1 VIATVRD
8 PSTAPE
14 LAALAAQHQ
23 NITVEKLDVGNRAE
37 IIALAAKYQG
47 KPIDVLLN
55 NAGLLGDR
63 EKQGFK
69 QLDYATFEEVL
80 RVNTYAPLAMAQ
92 AFMPNVVA
100 SEQKKI
106 VTLTSGLSS
115 IANTKRSAD
124 LYFYRVSKAGVNMA
138 MHALQS
144 DVRDQ
149 GVKVGILA
157 PGMVETRLLRQSG
170 YAGAK
175 NRDKMSSQERIAN
188 AQPRPVAIGQPERH
202 HRAMQHA
209 VFQKPI
215 LLARPFGN
223 AIGIGRVDGV
233 QLIHRQATRPAIEWA
248 GRGMH
253 HNRFRRRFTHHANQ
267 AHLRHCIDGDIGNG
281 VLLPAHMAGL
291 RRHIEQYINAFAQR
305 MQFRVADIA
314 AHQQNAGPFQIAG
327 GSAAIGHHGVQRRDT
342 RPHVGQGVT
351 EVGAKKARPPGHQN
365 PFPVP
370 ISWRYHACT
379 S

>member
-1 VIATVRD
+1 VLVTGSNRGLGLEFVKQYAGKGWTVIATVRD

-14 LAALAAQHQ
+14 LAALAAQHR

-37 IIALAAKYQG
+37 IIALAARYQG

-115 IANTKRSAD
+115 IANTRRSAD

-170 YAGAK
+170 YAGA
-175 NRDKMSSQERIAN
+175 A
-188 AQPRPVAIGQPERH
+188 
-202 HRAMQHA
+202 
-209 VFQKPI
+209 
-215 LLARPFGN
+215 
-223 AIGIGRVDGV
+223 
-233 QLIHRQATRPAIEWA
+233 
-248 GRGMH
+248 
-253 HNRFRRRFTHHANQ
+253 
-267 AHLRHCIDGDIGNG
+267 G
-281 VLLPAHMAGL
+281 VLSTEQSVAAVI
-291 RRHIEQYINAFAQR
+291 RNIENLNQDAEIVLYT
-305 MQFRVADIA
+305 
-314 AHQQNAGPFQIAG
+314 G
-327 GSAAIGHHGVQRRDT
+327 
-342 RPHVGQGVT
+342 
-351 EVGAKKARPPGHQN
+351 EK
-365 PFPVP
+365 VP
-370 ISWRYHACT
+370 W
-379 S
+379 

>member
-14 LAALAAQHQ
+14 LAALAAQHR

-37 IIALAAKYQG
+37 IVALAAKYQG
-47 KPIDVLLN
+47 KPIDLLLN

-63 EKQGFK
+63 EKQGLK

-144 DVRDQ
+144 DVREQ

-170 YAGAK
+170 YAGA
-175 NRDKMSSQERIAN
+175 A
-188 AQPRPVAIGQPERH
+188 
-202 HRAMQHA
+202 
-209 VFQKPI
+209 
-215 LLARPFGN
+215 
-223 AIGIGRVDGV
+223 
-233 QLIHRQATRPAIEWA
+233 
-248 GRGMH
+248 
-253 HNRFRRRFTHHANQ
+253 
-267 AHLRHCIDGDIGNG
+267 G
-281 VLLPAHMAGL
+281 VLSTEQSVAAVI
-291 RRHIEQYINAFAQR
+291 RNIENLNQDAEIVLYT
-305 MQFRVADIA
+305 
-314 AHQQNAGPFQIAG
+314 G
-327 GSAAIGHHGVQRRDT
+327 
-342 RPHVGQGVT
+342 
-351 EVGAKKARPPGHQN
+351 EK
-365 PFPVP
+365 VP
-370 ISWRYHACT
+370 W
-379 S
+379 

>member
-1 VIATVRD
+1 MRSIVAVLCVLLLSGLAPLQAATAPVVLVTGSNRGLGLEFVKQYAGKGWTVIATVRD

-14 LAALAAQHQ
+14 LAALAAQHR

-37 IIALAAKYQG
+37 IIALAARYQG
-47 KPIDVLLN
+47 KPIDLLLN

-144 DVRDQ
+144 DVREQ

-170 YAGAK
+170 YAGA
-175 NRDKMSSQERIAN
+175 A
-188 AQPRPVAIGQPERH
+188 
-202 HRAMQHA
+202 
-209 VFQKPI
+209 
-215 LLARPFGN
+215 
-223 AIGIGRVDGV
+223 
-233 QLIHRQATRPAIEWA
+233 
-248 GRGMH
+248 
-253 HNRFRRRFTHHANQ
+253 
-267 AHLRHCIDGDIGNG
+267 G
-281 VLLPAHMAGL
+281 VLSTEQSVAAVI
-291 RRHIEQYINAFAQR
+291 RNIENLNQDAEIVLYT
-305 MQFRVADIA
+305 
-314 AHQQNAGPFQIAG
+314 G
-327 GSAAIGHHGVQRRDT
+327 
-342 RPHVGQGVT
+342 
-351 EVGAKKARPPGHQN
+351 EK
-365 PFPVP
+365 VP
-370 ISWRYHACT
+370 W
-379 S
+379 